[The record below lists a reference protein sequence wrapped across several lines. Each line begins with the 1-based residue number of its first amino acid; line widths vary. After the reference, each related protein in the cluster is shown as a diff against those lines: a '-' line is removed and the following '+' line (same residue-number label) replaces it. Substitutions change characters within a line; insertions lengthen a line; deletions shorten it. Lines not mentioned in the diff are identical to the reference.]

1 MRGLPILSTCPRLMR
16 VHVGGKFFS
25 QPLWIQGKL
34 HTHHPFNVCFTHI
47 IDCQIVMWIF
57 NCDCQNGVGGILN
70 GREEEDCL
78 AQSRKDA
85 KEAVRL
91 LQRFRRCSGL
101 GKEVVGLQIRTT
113 TVTEMA
119 EHSILDNEANG
130 HRRTDKRR
138 APETWVP
145 MLMCGQGCSVVCV
158 LYSL

>member
-1 MRGLPILSTCPRLMR
+1 M
-16 VHVGGKFFS
+16 
-25 QPLWIQGKL
+25 
-34 HTHHPFNVCFTHI
+34 
-47 IDCQIVMWIF
+47 
-57 NCDCQNGVGGILN
+57 GILN

-78 AQSRKDA
+78 AQSRKGA
-85 KEAVRL
+85 KETVRL

-138 APETWVP
+138 APETWALALSAA
-145 MLMCGQGCSVVCV
+145 MAALLCVCT
-158 LYSL
+158 LYSVYLYIRMVSRSLSVPRSLSGRCIARS